1 MEFIVGFSM
10 KVRGHDSIFVVVD
23 ILMKSAHF
31 ISVHTTYQAHDIAI
45 VFVNEIVR
53 LYGVPRRIISDQG
66 SMFTGWFWTSFQ
78 DALGTQMNF
87 STTYHPKIDRQTE
100 KMNQIL
106 EDRLHM
112 YVMDLQKR

>member
-1 MEFIVGFSM
+1 MEFIVGFPM

-31 ISVHTTYQAHDIAI
+31 ISVHATYQARDIAI
-45 VFVNEIVR
+45 AFFNETVR
-53 LYGVPRRIISDQG
+53 LHGVPTRIISDRG
-66 SMFTGWFWTSFQ
+66 SMFTRWFWTSFQ
-78 DALGTQMNF
+78 EALGTQMNF
-87 STTYHPKIDRQTE
+87 STAYHPETDRQTE